1 MRKKRECYNNPPQSS
16 KQACEIRTVIP
27 LFSYPFLLC
36 ISIIES
42 DTTFLNFFI
51 VFTFMYLQQ
60 YGLNG
65 HTPMDPDLIFHEVQT
80 CSLEEIFGIKEG
92 KSGV

>member
-1 MRKKRECYNNPPQSS
+1 MIRRERESS

-27 LFSYPFLLC
+27 LLSYPFLLC
-36 ISIIES
+36 ISIIKS
-42 DTTFLNFFI
+42 DTGNSTFLNFFI
-51 VFTFMYLQQ
+51 VFTFTYLQQ